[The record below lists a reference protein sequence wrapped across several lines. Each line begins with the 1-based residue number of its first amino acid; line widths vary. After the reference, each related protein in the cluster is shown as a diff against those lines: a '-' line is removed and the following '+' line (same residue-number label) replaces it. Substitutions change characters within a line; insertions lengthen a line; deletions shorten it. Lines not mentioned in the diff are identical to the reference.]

1 MGYDAIIVGA
11 GPAGAILAARLT
23 EDPDRS
29 VLLVEAGPD
38 YRRADSGFREER
50 GLGIASDERRVGN
63 LSSNDNVVP
72 VL

>member
-11 GPAGAILAARLT
+11 GPAGPILAARLT

-38 YRRADSGFREER
+38 YRRADRGTREKRE
-50 GLGIASDERRVGN
+50 LGIASDERQVGN